1 MAAPFYKLFFYQ
13 LFFVVENFKT
23 RYNNKKRNAYQ
34 EGNMDSKERLIQ
46 IKEASGM
53 NWKEFSAYIQI
64 PYRTVQDW
72 ERGNRKMPEYLL
84 RLMEYKLRIEKII
97 E

>member
-1 MAAPFYKLFFYQ
+1 
-13 LFFVVENFKT
+13 
-23 RYNNKKRNAYQ
+23 
-34 EGNMDSKERLIQ
+34 MDSKERLIQ
-46 IKEASGM
+46 IKETSGM
-53 NWKEFSAYIQI
+53 NWKEFSAYFQI

>member
-1 MAAPFYKLFFYQ
+1 
-13 LFFVVENFKT
+13 
-23 RYNNKKRNAYQ
+23 
-34 EGNMDSKERLIQ
+34 MDSRERLIQ

-53 NWKEFSAYIQI
+53 NWKEFSVYFQI

>member
-1 MAAPFYKLFFYQ
+1 
-13 LFFVVENFKT
+13 
-23 RYNNKKRNAYQ
+23 
-34 EGNMDSKERLIQ
+34 MDSRERLIQ

-53 NWKEFSAYIQI
+53 NWKEFSAYFQI

-97 E
+97 G

>member
-1 MAAPFYKLFFYQ
+1 
-13 LFFVVENFKT
+13 
-23 RYNNKKRNAYQ
+23 
-34 EGNMDSKERLIQ
+34 MDSKERLIQ

-53 NWKEFSAYIQI
+53 NWKEFSAYFQI
-64 PYRTVQDW
+64 SYRTVQDW

-84 RLMEYKLRIEKII
+84 RLMEYKLKIEKII